1 MGNLTKPL
9 DPPTRQLFQEMAD
22 GFRQRFLDR
31 VTRHRPELTD
41 ADWRTLADGRVLAA
55 SRALK
60 QHLVDRLGYLE
71 DALDEAQHL
80 AGMHDAE
87 VVLYSRP
94 GSPARSLY
102 AIASSPPRLS
112 DAIPF
117 SYPGLDRTK
126 LPTFLYLWQPDPTL
140 PRTSPR

>member
-1 MGNLTKPL
+1 
-9 DPPTRQLFQEMAD
+9 MAD

-31 VTRHRPELTD
+31 VARRRPGMTD
-41 ADWRTLADGRVLAA
+41 ADRRTLADGRVVAA

-60 QHLVDRLGYLE
+60 LHLVDRLGYID
-71 DALDEAQHL
+71 DALGEAERL
-80 AGMHDAE
+80 AGVADAE
-87 VVLYSRP
+87 VVFYHRG

-102 AIASSPPRLS
+102 AIAPGPPRLS
-112 DAIPF
+112 EAIPF
-117 SYPGLDRTK
+117 SYPGLDRAK

>member
-1 MGNLTKPL
+1 
-9 DPPTRQLFQEMAD
+9 MAE

-31 VTRHRPELTD
+31 VAQRRPAL
-41 ADWRTLADGRVLAA
+41 ADGDRRMLADGRVVAA

-60 QHLVDRLGYLE
+60 LHLIDRLGYID
-71 DALDEAQHL
+71 DALAEAEHL
-80 AGMHDAE
+80 AGVADAE
-87 VVLYSRP
+87 VVLYNRG

-102 AIASSPPRLS
+102 AIAPSPPRLS
-112 DAIPF
+112 EAIPF

-126 LPTFLYLWQPDPTL
+126 LPSFLYLWQPDPTL

>member
-1 MGNLTKPL
+1 
-9 DPPTRQLFQEMAD
+9 
-22 GFRQRFLDR
+22 
-31 VTRHRPELTD
+31 
-41 ADWRTLADGRVLAA
+41 LADGRVVAA

-60 QHLVDRLGYLE
+60 LHLVDRLGYIE
-71 DALDEAQHL
+71 DALGEAEHL
-80 AGMHDAE
+80 AGVADAE
-87 VVLYSRP
+87 VVLYSRG

-102 AIASSPPRLS
+102 AIAPSPPRLS
-112 DAIPF
+112 EAIPF

>member
-1 MGNLTKPL
+1 MGSVTKPL
-9 DPPTRQLFQEMAD
+9 DPQTRQLLQEMAD

-31 VTRHRPELTD
+31 VSRRRRELTD
-41 ADWRTLADGRVLAA
+41 ADRRTIADGRVVAA
-55 SRALK
+55 SRAVKL
-60 QHLVDRLGYLE
+60 HLVDRLGYID
-71 DALDEAQHL
+71 DALGEAERL
-80 AGMHDAE
+80 AGVADAE
-87 VVLYSRP
+87 VVLYNRA

-102 AIASSPPRLS
+102 SIAPSPPRLS
-112 DAIPF
+112 EAIPF